1 MVAHRWFSR
10 PVHSAAL
17 PYFRARVS
25 LPGAPLNRTRNC
37 ATPGPSGHRVALEES
52 TLVTLTGFGLCC
64 VAKRGNPDT
73 LRPKTL
79 LAHSAGGRA
88 GSESTLVTITGF
100 GLCCVTYRAKPD
112 TLRPKTLLAHSAGGR
127 AGSESTLVTITGF
140 GLCCVTYRAKPDTLR
155 PKTFLAGPN
164 ATGPPKPV
172 PRQAA
177 LRPASERARARPR
190 PGPSIPRCPRPSAGC
205 SCPAPCAAPGPA
217 TAPAG

>member
-37 ATPGPSGHRVALEES
+37 ATPGPSGCRVALEES
-52 TLVTLTGFGLCC
+52 TLVTLTGFGPCR

-88 GSESTLVTITGF
+88 GSESTLVTLTGF

-112 TLRPKTLLAHSAGGR
+112 TLRPKTVFGG
-127 AGSESTLVTITGF
+127 
-140 GLCCVTYRAKPDTLR
+140 P
-155 PKTFLAGPN
+155 GP
-164 ATGPPKPV
+164 AP
-172 PRQAA
+172 A
-177 LRPASERARARPR
+177 PASPATDSPR
-190 PGPSIPRCPRPSAGC
+190 PGPSIPRCPRPCAGC
-205 SCPAPCAAPGPA
+205 NRPAPCAAPDPA
-217 TAPAG
+217 AAPAG